1 MIVDELIALLGFET
15 KGEENLKRFRDGIE
29 GAQKRL
35 EAFGKRVADISRKVV
50 LGITAMAT
58 AASAALMGAF
68 KFASA
73 QATVLSQLDDTAKM
87 LGVNV
92 ERLQEYRHAAEMN
105 GMSAGNLDVALRR
118 FIRRSAEAAQGTGAA
133 KNAFKELGVSLKDNE
148 GRLKAGEDLLLEVA
162 DAMTKVKDHGDKL
175 RLAFQ
180 MFDTDGA
187 KMVSVM
193 ANGRAEFEK
202 WADLGW
208 QGGMFFTQR
217 DIDTAKRYTD
227 ALNIFQ
233 KMLEGLRRSIAID
246 MMPSLTRFLEGMNAW
261 YLANQAVIRQR
272 LDTVIK
278 HGERAIQSFGWTAM
292 RAADGVAWLSKK
304 IEDLTGLTAGDQMKA
319 LGAGAVGW
327 LAMRHPVLA
336 GLAAA
341 FLMLDDLRAYTEGDN
356 SLIGKFLA
364 ELDKVQARIDAFRAG
379 KEAETG
385 LPLVPKT
392 WFDQLLE
399 FDEAL
404 MRTFG
409 LKPGDL
415 DISQLWGGWNL
426 TSNVLQPMWLEFE
439 AWWDRLVQ
447 GFHDVGRNAAAA
459 FLNGLRAIVSPD
471 IPTRDV
477 DPNSPLGWIER
488 FRGSPLIRDGEPG
501 SGKTGR
507 IPLASPDSSRF
518 GGDAPAPANAEA
530 LLKALHNFKAWG
542 DYANG
547 GAAAATLNDN
557 SVANDNR
564 DQSVNVGAPNVTVNV
579 QQAVEAP
586 AELGRKLGNATN
598 ETLAPLGRRVTGN

>member
-1 MIVDELIALLGFET
+1 MIIDELIALLGFET
-15 KGEENLKRFRDGIE
+15 KGDENLKRFRDGIE

-35 EAFGKRVADISRKVV
+35 EEFGKRVVEIGRKVA
-50 LGITAMAT
+50 LGIAAMAT
-58 AASAALMGAF
+58 ASAAAVMGAF
-68 KFASA
+68 KFATS
-73 QATVLSQLDDTAKM
+73 QATLLSQLDDTAKM

-105 GMSAGNLDVALRR
+105 GMTAGNLDVALRR
-118 FIRRSAEAAQGTGAA
+118 FVRRSAEAAQGTGAA

-202 WADLGW
+202 WAELGW
-208 QGGMFFTQR
+208 QGGMFFTQE

-227 ALNIFQ
+227 TLDIFR
-233 KMLEGLRRSIAID
+233 KMLGGLRTSIALD
-246 MMPSLTRFLEGMNAW
+246 MMPALTGVLERLNDW
-261 YLANQAVIRQR
+261 YLVNQAIVRQR
-272 LDTVIK
+272 ISSALEFGT
-278 HGERAIQSFGWTAM
+278 RAIESFGATAW
-292 RAADGVAWLSKK
+292 RVAGAIEWLSKK
-304 IEDLTGLTAGDQMKA
+304 ITDLTGLTSGDQMKL
-319 LGAGAVGW
+319 LGAGAAGW
-327 LAMRHPVLA
+327 AAMRHPVLA

-341 FLMLDDLRAYTEGDN
+341 FLMLDDLRAYMEGED
-356 SLIGKFLA
+356 SLIGKFLD
-364 ELDKVQARIDAFRAG
+364 ELDKVQARIDEFRAG
-379 KEAETG
+379 KEAEAG
-385 LPLVPKT
+385 LPLVPKS

-530 LLKALHNFKAWG
+530 LLNSLQNLKAWG

-564 DQSVNVGAPNVTVNV
+564 DQSVNVGSPNVTVNV

-586 AELGRKLGNATN
+586 AAVGSAVGNAVG
-598 ETLAPLGRRVTGN
+598 AAAVPPARRVTGN